1 MHKLYLSI
9 IALISVI
16 FLVTIFY
23 TKDDGSPNT
32 QKEAEPAATN
42 QEETEPEVTDQEDES
57 SSRTAS
63 IIDPGA
69 FEEYFSGVEAE
80 EINLEGSEGVSIK
93 TEEIPEERHKQ
104 VAAGLLIE
112 AKKYIN
118 SNGEWVL
125 PPGKEEPNINPP
137 TDDQLRGL
145 MELKDNE
152 LATSIKQISVI
163 LQDANDLIDDE
174 SINDQIERLREKLVA
189 IEIYE
194 KETFYTFSL
203 AYEEYKTCVQ
213 FVHSMTKDI
222 EGM

>member
-9 IALISVI
+9 IALISVA
-16 FLVTIFY
+16 FLVTIFFM
-23 TKDDGSPNT
+23 KEDDPQNI

-42 QEETEPEVTDQEDES
+42 QEEEEFEGTNQREEN
-57 SSRTAS
+57 SSRDSS
-63 IIDPGA
+63 IIDPSV
-69 FEEYFSGVEAE
+69 FQEYFSEVEAE
-80 EINLEGSEGVSIK
+80 NMNLEGSAGVAIK

-125 PPGKEEPNINPP
+125 SPGNDEPDISPP
-137 TDDQLRGL
+137 TNDQLRRL

-163 LQDANDLIDDE
+163 LQDANDLIEDE
-174 SINDQIERLREKLVA
+174 SINAQINRLREKLIA

-203 AYEEYKTCVQ
+203 AFEEYKKCVQ
-213 FVHSMTKDI
+213 LVHSMTKGI
-222 EGM
+222 EDM